1 MFTMGT
7 PLRGN
12 PPGTTW
18 NPADKGAS
26 VVLSNAN
33 RDATGGISVRAIASA
48 SSGKKYFEILV
59 VSTAGPNIPRIGI
72 ANTDLTT
79 GDRIGDVSYS
89 AAYTHNTGTGLIY
102 TNGSFLFGGSVPT
115 FTAGDVIGIAVDID
129 AGKLWFAKNN
139 TWVNDQGG
147 AIGNPGAGANQRATI
162 TTGKTYF
169 PAISAEAWLLRANF
183 AASDFAYPAPSGF
196 VAW

>member
-1 MFTMGT
+1 MWTMGT

-12 PPGTTW
+12 PPGTAW
-18 NPADKGAS
+18 NPADKDTS

-33 RDATGGISVRAIASA
+33 RDVTGAISVRAIASA
-48 SSGKKYFEILV
+48 ASGKRYFEILF
-59 VSTAGPNIPRIGI
+59 VSTSGPNIPRVGV
-72 ANTDLTT
+72 ATTDLAVSNRV
-79 GDRIGDVSYS
+79 GDANYS
-89 AAYTHNTGTGLIY
+89 ASYTHNGGTGLIY

-115 FTAGDVIGIAVDID
+115 FTAGDVIGIAVDVD

-147 AIGNPGAGANQRATI
+147 TIGNPAAGTNQRATI
-162 TTGKTYF
+162 TTGKTYY
-169 PAISAEAWLLRANF
+169 PAVSAEDWLLRANF

-196 VAW
+196 AAW